1 MKAVEKLQ
9 ILSPS
14 VGVAE
19 PLVGGS
25 QTKFCALVW
34 CKKKKKKKKNPS
46 VVLRAK
52 GEFSGA

>member
-9 ILSPS
+9 ILGPS

-25 QTKFCALVW
+25 QTKFCALVGA
-34 CKKKKKKKKNPS
+34 KKKKKKKS
-46 VVLRAK
+46 ECGVK
-52 GEFSGA
+52 GQG